1 MELYSNGHKLDQ
13 GPDKFGELRE
23 SNDVLDD
30 PAALNAR
37 MKEDGY
43 WLFRGLIARDVV
55 LAARREILLKYA
67 VIGEID
73 SIAHPLMEAVY
84 GADSAIDQVN
94 LFAFTE
100 SVRSGQAYQR
110 VVHDPALTGLLAR
123 HLGGEVRC
131 FDFKWPRLVRP
142 GEACGLHCDAPYV
155 NRGSKRVMTSWI
167 PLGDLPREEG
177 ALIILEGSH
186 RNEWMRRRYADKDA
200 DRDKLGWLS
209 TNPITLQNKLGGRW
223 LTTDFE
229 AGDLLVFSMYLVHG
243 ALDNRSPK
251 RRCRLTSDTRYQL
264 AGEPLDE
271 RWNGERPEAHG
282 GRRVFLPG
290 LGSWK
295 NQNFQDEWKAVDER
309 GRLVMS

>member
-1 MELYSNGHKLDQ
+1 MELHSNGHTLDL
-13 GPDKFGELRE
+13 GSDKFGELRD
-23 SNDVLDD
+23 SNDILHDSE
-30 PAALNAR
+30 ALAAR
-37 MKEDGY
+37 MEQDGY
-43 WLFRGLIARDVV
+43 WLFRGLIDRDAV

-73 SIAHPLMEAVY
+73 SIAHPLMEGVY
-84 GADSAIDQVN
+84 GEESSIDQVN

-110 VVHDPALTGLLAR
+110 VVHDPALIGLLER
-123 HLGGEVRC
+123 HLGGEVHC

-155 NRGSKRVMTSWI
+155 NRGSKRVITSWI

-186 RNEWMRRRYADKDA
+186 RNEWMRRRYGDKDA

-209 TNPITLQNKLGGRW
+209 TNPITLRNRLGGRW
-223 LTTDFE
+223 LTTDFA

-264 AGEPLDE
+264 ASEPRDE
-271 RWNGERPEAHG
+271 RWNGARPEAHG

-295 NQNFQDEWKAVDER
+295 NQNFQDEWKTVDER
-309 GRLVMS
+309 GRLLMS